1 MTCWLSSDKLYCHV
15 TCVQVK
21 QDCPEEETQVTS
33 LHNAVIASLRQQL
46 EDTNQSL
53 DILHISDQQL
63 RLALRETELRLLES
77 EARRLKDSERLA
89 TDH

>member
-1 MTCWLSSDKLYCHV
+1 MTCWLSSDKLCCHV

-53 DILHISDQQL
+53 DILHVSDQQL